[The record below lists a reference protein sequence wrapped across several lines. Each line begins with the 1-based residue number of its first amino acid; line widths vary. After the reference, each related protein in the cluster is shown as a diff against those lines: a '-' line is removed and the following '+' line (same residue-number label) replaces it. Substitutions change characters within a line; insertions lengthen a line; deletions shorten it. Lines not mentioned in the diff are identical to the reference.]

1 MTDRK
6 KKGLLLALIFIVVFI
21 YMFNNM
27 TMNNAGYLF
36 YRRGARLLAMLI
48 VSVAVTISTS
58 LFQSVVNNRILTP
71 DLLGY
76 SQLYVLIQ
84 TSLVF
89 FVGSM
94 SSLILNP
101 KINFLLVSII
111 MIIFS
116 LIIFTSILRKTNHN
130 LYLLLL
136 IGTVLNTLFL
146 SVSSFIQMII
156 DPNEFSILQN
166 SLIASFNNINTEI
179 IPLATIL
186 IVLPIPWV
194 IKNLNKFDVIQLG
207 EDYASNLG
215 INTKVLYT
223 QTLVVISILVSVST
237 ALVGP
242 IVFLGMLVVNLAR
255 LIVKSH
261 KHKDTL
267 FVGILLSCVMVIGG
281 QLIVDKV
288 FGLSVTLPVLLNM
301 IGGTLMISLIMKE
314 RTS

>member
-6 KKGLLLALIFIVVFI
+6 KKVLLVALVFVIIFV

-27 TMNNAGYLF
+27 TMSNAGYLL
-36 YRRGARLLAMLI
+36 YRRGARL
-48 VSVAVTISTS
+48 VSMVVVSIAVTVSTS
-58 LFQSVVNNRILTP
+58 LFQSIVNNRILTP

-84 TSLVF
+84 TALVLT
-89 FVGSM
+89 VGSM
-94 SSLILNP
+94 SSLILNH
-101 KINFLLVSII
+101 KLNFILVSLI
-111 MIIFS
+111 MIVFS
-116 LIIFTSILRKTNHN
+116 LLIFTNILKRLNHN
-130 LYLLLL
+130 IYLLLL
-136 IGTVLNTLFL
+136 IGTVLNTLFS

-166 SLIASFNNINTEI
+166 SLIASFNNINTDI
-179 IPLATIL
+179 IPIAVIL
-186 IVLPIPWV
+186 ILLPLPWV
-194 IKNLNKFDVIQLG
+194 MKNLNKFDVLQLG

-215 INTKVLYT
+215 INTRKLYT
-223 QTLVVISILVSVST
+223 QTLIVISILVSVST

-242 IVFLGMLVVNLAR
+242 IVFLGMLVVNLSR
-255 LIVKSH
+255 LIIKSH
-261 KHKDTL
+261 RHRDTL
-267 FVGILLSCVMVIGG
+267 SIGILLSCLMVIGG

-301 IGGTLMISLIMKE
+301 VGGVFMIYLIMKE